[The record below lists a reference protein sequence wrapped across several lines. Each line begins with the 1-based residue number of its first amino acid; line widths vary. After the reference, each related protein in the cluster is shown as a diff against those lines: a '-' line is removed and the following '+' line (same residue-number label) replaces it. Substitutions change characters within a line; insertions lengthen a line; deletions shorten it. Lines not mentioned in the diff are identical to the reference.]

1 MWEATLR
8 VTHEQEV
15 EADPERVWALLAVP
29 AALSA
34 MPGRR
39 FAFAVPAEVPGT
51 DRLCCLIVAGREHVQ
66 CAVLDV
72 REQVPGE
79 LIRWQTRSTRPAGK
93 QTLTLSVRPRPGG
106 CELSVTVTD
115 AVSRLSTAGKRR
127 YWRRTT
133 RAWADNLRAVAE
145 NRAPW
150 PPADLPPRVR
160 EACVVRPLPGQTAQA
175 SGAAVVNA
183 DAATVWE
190 VVRAPETARLIDP
203 DKVAWAGH
211 VPGSPR
217 RAAGEMQYCVLREP
231 DDRFT
236 ARVTIARELTE
247 GRAVTQRLGSPRMEV
262 RHRVRPADGGTRL
275 ELTTRWEVGMFTKS
289 TTAAAADDIAQQMQD
304 QAEAYK
310 AVIEHPPDTAGR

>member
-15 EADPERVWALLAVP
+15 DADPERVGALLAAP
-29 AALSA
+29 TALSA

-51 DRLCCLIVAGREHVQ
+51 DRLCCLIVAGREHAH

-79 LIRWQTRSTRPAGK
+79 LISWQTRSTRPAGK
-93 QTLTLSVRPRPGG
+93 QTLTLSVRPQRDGSV
-106 CELSVTVTD
+106 LSVAVTD
-115 AVSRLSTAGKRR
+115 VVPRLSTVGKQR
-127 YWRRTT
+127 YWRRVA

-145 NRAPW
+145 NRAPA
-150 PPADLPPRVR
+150 PPADLPADVR
-160 EACVVRPLPGQTAQA
+160 AACAVRPLPGQTEQA

-183 DAATVWE
+183 DAGTVWE
-190 VVRAPETARLIDP
+190 IVRAPETARLIDP
-203 DKVAWAGH
+203 DNVAWAGH
-211 VPGSPR
+211 VPGSPQ

-247 GRAVTQRLGSPRMEV
+247 GRAVTQRLGSPRIEV
-262 RHRVRPADGGTRL
+262 SQRVRPADGGTQL
-275 ELTTRWEVGMFTKS
+275 ELTTRWEASMFTKS
-289 TTAAAADDIAQQMQD
+289 TTAQAAEDFARQMRE

-310 AVIEHPPDTAGR
+310 AVIEKAAER